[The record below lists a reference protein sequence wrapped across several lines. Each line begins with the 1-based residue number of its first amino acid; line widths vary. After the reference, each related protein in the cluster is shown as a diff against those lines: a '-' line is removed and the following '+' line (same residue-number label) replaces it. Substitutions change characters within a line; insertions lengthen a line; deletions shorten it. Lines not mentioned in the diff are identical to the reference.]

1 MPDGVGAKHRDCA
14 AIVLAAG
21 SSSRLGQPKQLLLID
36 GESLLRRTAR
46 LAVEAGCR
54 PVIVVLGFEHAR
66 MQSEVEDLAAS
77 VAVNE
82 TWMEG
87 MGGSL
92 RCGMQAVM
100 QSAGCPEN
108 VLVLVCDQP
117 GLNRTYL
124 DKLLDTH
131 ETRNQSAN
139 MTASGYGGR
148 TGVPAVFPREHY
160 VELLESKGDEGARQL
175 LRRLIQIVQPVEF
188 SKGEIDID
196 LPVDLNTLR

>member
-1 MPDGVGAKHRDCA
+1 MPDDAETKHRDCA

-36 GESLLRRTAR
+36 GESLLHRTAR

-66 MQSEVEDLAAS
+66 MQSKVEDLAIS

-82 TWMEG
+82 TWTEG

-92 RCGMQAVM
+92 RCGMQALM
-100 QSAGCPEN
+100 QAAPSSEN

-117 GLNRTYL
+117 RLNETYL
-124 DKLLDTH
+124 ETLLDAH
-131 ETRNQSAN
+131 EARNQNES
-139 MTASGYGGR
+139 MTASRYGGR
-148 TGVPAVFPREHY
+148 TGVPAIFPREHY
-160 VELLESKGDEGARQL
+160 ARLLESKGDEGARKL
-175 LRRLIQIVQPVEF
+175 LRRLIHFVQPVDF